1 PRSSGEMRP
10 FGEEVLPT
18 WIASLRMLPRRRL
31 SQGVWPALES
41 RLKLCRPRKGRGYM
55 SREAKAAAVEAEQ
68 VRKVWGKT
76 VAVDDVS
83 FRAEP
88 GEFLVLLGPSGCGKS
103 TTLRMVA
110 GLEEVDGGRVLIQG
124 RDVSRLPPAERH
136 ISMVFQ
142 SYALFPHLNVA
153 ENIVF
158 GLKVRKVPKAERDER
173 LAQVAALVGLSE
185 HLDRK
190 PAQLSGGQRQR
201 VALARAVVAEHPI
214 CLMDEPLSNLDAKLR
229 NEMRQEIRAL
239 QQRLSMTVL
248 YVTHDQTEAMSMAD
262 RVMLL
267 NNGRVEQFGTP
278 DSLYDRPE
286 TTFTASFIGSPPM
299 NLLPLAVEGERLRL
313 PDGRS
318 IAVRLPGEAGLG
330 IRPEALRP
338 VEVEEALLTTEVVA
352 VEYLGA
358 DSIVTA
364 RAGDASLAVRLA
376 GKVALRKGDRLGLA
390 WDPADLHCFD
400 RVTEQRR
407 DDWRGLLADAF
418 LEPSSGGAV
427 SRRHGGPAA

>member
-1 PRSSGEMRP
+1 
-10 FGEEVLPT
+10 
-18 WIASLRMLPRRRL
+18 
-31 SQGVWPALES
+31 
-41 RLKLCRPRKGRGYM
+41 M

-214 CLMDEPLSNLDAKLR
+214 CLMDDPLSNLDAKLR

-267 NNGRVEQFGTP
+267 NAGKVEQFGTP
-278 DSLYDRPE
+278 DSLYDIPE

-299 NLLPLAVEGERLRL
+299 NLLPLLPDGGGVRL
-313 PDGRS
+313 PDGG
-318 IAVRLPGEAGLG
+318 RLELELPASAILG
-330 IRPEALRP
+330 IRPEALKP
-338 VEVEEALLTTEVVA
+338 AQPEAALLTTEVRA

-358 DSIVTA
+358 DSVVA
-364 RAGDASLAVRLA
+364 AKVGDDELAVRMP
-376 GKVALRKGDRLGLA
+376 GRVSLRPGDRLDLA
-390 WDPADLHCFD
+390 CDPEDLHCFD
-400 RVTEQRR
+400 AVSKRRR
-407 DDWRGLLADAF
+407 DDWRALLADAVA
-418 LEPSSGGAV
+418 EIPSRGA
-427 SRRHGGPAA
+427 SDGRREGPAA

>member
-1 PRSSGEMRP
+1 M
-10 FGEEVLPT
+10 
-18 WIASLRMLPRRRL
+18 SL
-31 SQGVWPALES
+31 
-41 RLKLCRPRKGRGYM
+41 
-55 SREAKAAAVEAEQ
+55 EARTAAVEAEQ

-76 VAVDDVS
+76 VAVDGVS

-110 GLEEVDGGRVLIQG
+110 GLEEADGGRVLIQG
-124 RDVSRLPPAERH
+124 RDVSGLPPAQRH

-158 GLKVRKVPKAERDER
+158 GLKVRRVPKGEREER
-173 LAQVAALVGLSE
+173 LAQVAKLTGLSDY
-185 HLDRK
+185 LDRK

-229 NEMRQEIRAL
+229 NEMRQELRAL

-267 NNGRVEQFGTP
+267 NAGQVEQFGAP

-286 TTFTASFIGSPPM
+286 TIFTAAFIGSPPM
-299 NLLPLAVEGERLRL
+299 NLLPLVPEGEGTRL
-313 PDGRS
+313 PDGRVLK
-318 IAVRLPGEAGLG
+318 AGLPGTATLG
-330 IRPEALRP
+330 IRPEALKP
-338 VEVEEALLTTEVVA
+338 VAPEEALLSAEVVA

-358 DSIVTA
+358 DSVVSG
-364 RAGDASLAVRLA
+364 RAGAATLAVRLA
-376 GKVALRKGDRLGLA
+376 GRVSLRPGDRLDLA
-390 WDPADLHCFD
+390 WDPEELHCFD
-400 RVTEQRR
+400 PVSQRR
-407 DDWRGLLADAF
+407 REDWRVLLMGALSEA
-418 LEPSSGGAV
+418 SSGGLA
-427 SRRHGGPAA
+427 SERHEGPAA

>member
-1 PRSSGEMRP
+1 
-10 FGEEVLPT
+10 
-18 WIASLRMLPRRRL
+18 
-31 SQGVWPALES
+31 
-41 RLKLCRPRKGRGYM
+41 M

-201 VALARAVVAEHPI
+201 VALARAVVAEQI
-214 CLMDEPLSNLDAKLR
+214 G
-229 NEMRQEIRAL
+229 RAH
-239 QQRLSMTVL
+239 V
-248 YVTHDQTEAMSMAD
+248 
-262 RVMLL
+262 
-267 NNGRVEQFGTP
+267 
-278 DSLYDRPE
+278 
-286 TTFTASFIGSPPM
+286 
-299 NLLPLAVEGERLRL
+299 
-313 PDGRS
+313 
-318 IAVRLPGEAGLG
+318 
-330 IRPEALRP
+330 
-338 VEVEEALLTTEVVA
+338 
-352 VEYLGA
+352 
-358 DSIVTA
+358 
-364 RAGDASLAVRLA
+364 
-376 GKVALRKGDRLGLA
+376 
-390 WDPADLHCFD
+390 
-400 RVTEQRR
+400 
-407 DDWRGLLADAF
+407 
-418 LEPSSGGAV
+418 
-427 SRRHGGPAA
+427 

>member
-1 PRSSGEMRP
+1 M
-10 FGEEVLPT
+10 
-18 WIASLRMLPRRRL
+18 SL
-31 SQGVWPALES
+31 
-41 RLKLCRPRKGRGYM
+41 
-55 SREAKAAAVEAEQ
+55 EAEKTVAVEAERI
-68 VRKVWGKT
+68 RKVWGET
-76 VAVDDVS
+76 VAVDDIS
-83 FRAEP
+83 FRARA

-124 RDVSRLPPAERH
+124 RDVSRLPPAQRQ

-142 SYALFPHLNVA
+142 SYALFPHLTVA

-158 GLKVRKVPKAERDER
+158 GLKVRRVARAEREER
-173 LAQVAALVGLSE
+173 LQQVAQLTGLSDY
-185 HLDRK
+185 LSRK

-239 QQRLSMTVL
+239 QQRLAMTVL

-267 NNGRVEQFGTP
+267 NEGRLEQFGTP

-286 TTFTASFIGSPPM
+286 TIFTAAFIGSPPM
-299 NLLPLAVEGERLRL
+299 NLLPLAERDGVLTL
-313 PDGRS
+313 PDGRQL
-318 IAVRLPGEAGLG
+318 AARLPGEAVLG
-330 IRPEALRP
+330 VRPESLHP
-338 VEVEEALLTTEVVA
+338 VAATEAMLTTEVTA

-358 DSIVTA
+358 DSVVAA
-364 RAGDASLAVRLA
+364 RAGDAPLAVRLP
-376 GKVALRKGDRLGLA
+376 GRVQLQRGDRLDLA
-390 WDPADLHCFD
+390 WDLKDLHCFD
-400 RVTEQRR
+400 GVSQQRR
-407 DDWRGLLADAF
+407 DDWQELLADT
-418 LEPSSGGAV
+418 LSKPSSGGAV

>member
-1 PRSSGEMRP
+1 M
-10 FGEEVLPT
+10 
-18 WIASLRMLPRRRL
+18 SL
-31 SQGVWPALES
+31 
-41 RLKLCRPRKGRGYM
+41 
-55 SREAKAAAVEAEQ
+55 EARTAAVEADQ
-68 VRKVWGKT
+68 VRKVWGET
-76 VAVDDVS
+76 VAVDGVS

-124 RDVSRLPPAERH
+124 RDVSRLPPAQRH

-158 GLKVRKVPKAERDER
+158 GLKVRKVPKAERDQR
-173 LAQVAALVGLSE
+173 LSQVARLVGLSDY
-185 HLDRK
+185 LDRK

-267 NNGRVEQFGTP
+267 NAGQVEQFGAP

-286 TTFTASFIGSPPM
+286 TIFTAAFIGSPPM
-299 NLLPLAVEGERLRL
+299 NLLPVRPDEAGARL
-313 PDGRS
+313 PDGRLLQAELS
-318 IAVRLPGEAGLG
+318 GEAILG
-330 IRPEALRP
+330 IRPEALKP
-338 VEVEEALLTTEVVA
+338 VAPENAMLKTRVVA

-358 DSIVTA
+358 DSVVA
-364 RAGDASLAVRLA
+364 AEAGDAQLSVRLP
-376 GKVALRKGDRLGLA
+376 GRVALRQGERLDLA
-390 WDPADLHCFD
+390 WDPEEMHSFD
-400 RVTEQRR
+400 PVSQRRR
-407 DDWRGLLADAF
+407 DDWRDLLASAF
-418 LEPSSGGAV
+418 SEALPGGAD
-427 SRRHGGPAA
+427 SGRYEGPAA